1 MKEKFPKSIGIN
13 INDTNDNGLCMKIY
27 DLLHPGNDNGTRYER
42 WYPSFNMSNIF
53 NTLPHSIT
61 YNGHRGDLCIST
73 VDISYFS
80 IGSNWEHVLVH
91 YEPIPVG
98 GTIYDA
104 FYNMIKLLKEN
115 NLM

>member
-1 MKEKFPKSIGIN
+1 MKEKFPKSIGVS

-27 DLLHPGNDNGTRYER
+27 DLLHPGDDGTRYER
-42 WYPSFNMSNIF
+42 WYPSFNMSDIF

-61 YNGHRGDLCIST
+61 YNGHRGDLNVSV
-73 VDISYFS
+73 VDIAYFS
-80 IGSNWEHVLVH
+80 IGSDWKHVLVH
-91 YEPIPVG
+91 HEPIPFD

-104 FYNMIKLLKEN
+104 FYNMIVWLKKN